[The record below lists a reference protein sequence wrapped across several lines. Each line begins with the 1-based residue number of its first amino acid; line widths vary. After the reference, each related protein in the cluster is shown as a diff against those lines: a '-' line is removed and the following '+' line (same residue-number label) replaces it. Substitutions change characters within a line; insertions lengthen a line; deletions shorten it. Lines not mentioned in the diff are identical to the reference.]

1 MLNSRVTLSF
11 RAQQVITRETP
22 LSQIQRSLLS
32 ELRQVGLTQFQAAAR
47 KRESMRLK
55 LQMGAAPGILEK
67 DLAEKIRVE
76 ESVCKVFEIV
86 ENLDLITD
94 CWTRVL
100 PNFSA
105 RARMKRNAWRLRRT
119 CCWASWGSTCSSLS
133 WTSWEGAEEVL
144 PGNRAILAMPLSVY
158 LI

>member
-1 MLNSRVTLSF
+1 MLNSRM
-11 RAQQVITRETP
+11 TRKTP

-76 ESVCKVFEIV
+76 ESVCKVFGLV

-94 CWTRVL
+94 C
-100 PNFSA
+100 
-105 RARMKRNAWRLRRT
+105 
-119 CCWASWGSTCSSLS
+119 
-133 WTSWEGAEEVL
+133 
-144 PGNRAILAMPLSVY
+144 
-158 LI
+158 

>member
-11 RAQQVITRETP
+11 RAQQVIIWKTP

-94 CWTRVL
+94 C
-100 PNFSA
+100 
-105 RARMKRNAWRLRRT
+105 
-119 CCWASWGSTCSSLS
+119 
-133 WTSWEGAEEVL
+133 
-144 PGNRAILAMPLSVY
+144 
-158 LI
+158 

>member
-11 RAQQVITRETP
+11 RAQQVIIWKTP
-22 LSQIQRSLLS
+22 LSQIQRSLLN

-76 ESVCKVFEIV
+76 ESVCKVFAIV

-94 CWTRVL
+94 C
-100 PNFSA
+100 
-105 RARMKRNAWRLRRT
+105 
-119 CCWASWGSTCSSLS
+119 
-133 WTSWEGAEEVL
+133 
-144 PGNRAILAMPLSVY
+144 
-158 LI
+158 

>member
-76 ESVCKVFEIV
+76 ESVCKVFQIV
-86 ENLDLITD
+86 ENLDLTTD
-94 CWTRVL
+94 C
-100 PNFSA
+100 
-105 RARMKRNAWRLRRT
+105 
-119 CCWASWGSTCSSLS
+119 
-133 WTSWEGAEEVL
+133 
-144 PGNRAILAMPLSVY
+144 
-158 LI
+158 

>member
-76 ESVCKVFEIV
+76 ESVCKVFQIV
-86 ENLDLITD
+86 AD
-94 CWTRVL
+94 
-100 PNFSA
+100 
-105 RARMKRNAWRLRRT
+105 RT
-119 CCWASWGSTCSSLS
+119 CFHT
-133 WTSWEGAEEVL
+133 
-144 PGNRAILAMPLSVY
+144 
-158 LI
+158 

>member
-1 MLNSRVTLSF
+1 MMLNSRVTLSF

-94 CWTRVL
+94 C
-100 PNFSA
+100 
-105 RARMKRNAWRLRRT
+105 
-119 CCWASWGSTCSSLS
+119 
-133 WTSWEGAEEVL
+133 
-144 PGNRAILAMPLSVY
+144 
-158 LI
+158 

>member
-1 MLNSRVTLSF
+1 MLNSRMTLSF
-11 RAQQVITRETP
+11 RAQQVIIWKTP

-76 ESVCKVFEIV
+76 ESVCKVFQIV
-86 ENLDLITD
+86 ENLDLTTD
-94 CWTRVL
+94 
-100 PNFSA
+100 
-105 RARMKRNAWRLRRT
+105 
-119 CCWASWGSTCSSLS
+119 G
-133 WTSWEGAEEVL
+133 
-144 PGNRAILAMPLSVY
+144 
-158 LI
+158 

>member
-1 MLNSRVTLSF
+1 MLNSRMTLSF
-11 RAQQVITRETP
+11 RAQQVVTRKTP

-32 ELRQVGLTQFQAAAR
+32 KLCQVGLTQFQAAAR

-76 ESVCKVFEIV
+76 ESVCKVFGLV

-94 CWTRVL
+94 C
-100 PNFSA
+100 
-105 RARMKRNAWRLRRT
+105 
-119 CCWASWGSTCSSLS
+119 
-133 WTSWEGAEEVL
+133 
-144 PGNRAILAMPLSVY
+144 
-158 LI
+158 

>member
-1 MLNSRVTLSF
+1 MLNSRMTLSF

-76 ESVCKVFEIV
+76 ESVCKVFAIV

-94 CWTRVL
+94 C
-100 PNFSA
+100 
-105 RARMKRNAWRLRRT
+105 
-119 CCWASWGSTCSSLS
+119 
-133 WTSWEGAEEVL
+133 
-144 PGNRAILAMPLSVY
+144 
-158 LI
+158 

>member
-1 MLNSRVTLSF
+1 MLYSRVTLSF

-94 CWTRVL
+94 C
-100 PNFSA
+100 
-105 RARMKRNAWRLRRT
+105 
-119 CCWASWGSTCSSLS
+119 
-133 WTSWEGAEEVL
+133 
-144 PGNRAILAMPLSVY
+144 
-158 LI
+158 

>member
-1 MLNSRVTLSF
+1 MLNSRMTLSF
-11 RAQQVITRETP
+11 RAQQVIIWKTP

-94 CWTRVL
+94 C
-100 PNFSA
+100 
-105 RARMKRNAWRLRRT
+105 
-119 CCWASWGSTCSSLS
+119 
-133 WTSWEGAEEVL
+133 
-144 PGNRAILAMPLSVY
+144 
-158 LI
+158 

>member
-1 MLNSRVTLSF
+1 MMLNSRVTLSF

-76 ESVCKVFEIV
+76 ESVCKVFQIV

-94 CWTRVL
+94 C
-100 PNFSA
+100 
-105 RARMKRNAWRLRRT
+105 
-119 CCWASWGSTCSSLS
+119 
-133 WTSWEGAEEVL
+133 
-144 PGNRAILAMPLSVY
+144 
-158 LI
+158 

>member
-76 ESVCKVFEIV
+76 ESVCKVFQIV
-86 ENLDLITD
+86 ENLDLTTD
-94 CWTRVL
+94 
-100 PNFSA
+100 
-105 RARMKRNAWRLRRT
+105 
-119 CCWASWGSTCSSLS
+119 G
-133 WTSWEGAEEVL
+133 
-144 PGNRAILAMPLSVY
+144 
-158 LI
+158 

>member
-1 MLNSRVTLSF
+1 MLNSRMTLSF
-11 RAQQVITRETP
+11 RAQQVIIWKTP

-76 ESVCKVFEIV
+76 ESVCKVFQIV
-86 ENLDLITD
+86 ENLDLTTD
-94 CWTRVL
+94 C
-100 PNFSA
+100 
-105 RARMKRNAWRLRRT
+105 
-119 CCWASWGSTCSSLS
+119 
-133 WTSWEGAEEVL
+133 
-144 PGNRAILAMPLSVY
+144 
-158 LI
+158 

>member
-94 CWTRVL
+94 C
-100 PNFSA
+100 
-105 RARMKRNAWRLRRT
+105 
-119 CCWASWGSTCSSLS
+119 
-133 WTSWEGAEEVL
+133 
-144 PGNRAILAMPLSVY
+144 
-158 LI
+158 

>member
-1 MLNSRVTLSF
+1 MLNSRMTLSF

-94 CWTRVL
+94 C
-100 PNFSA
+100 
-105 RARMKRNAWRLRRT
+105 
-119 CCWASWGSTCSSLS
+119 
-133 WTSWEGAEEVL
+133 
-144 PGNRAILAMPLSVY
+144 
-158 LI
+158 

>member
-76 ESVCKVFEIV
+76 ESVCKVFGLV

-94 CWTRVL
+94 C
-100 PNFSA
+100 
-105 RARMKRNAWRLRRT
+105 
-119 CCWASWGSTCSSLS
+119 
-133 WTSWEGAEEVL
+133 
-144 PGNRAILAMPLSVY
+144 
-158 LI
+158 

>member
-1 MLNSRVTLSF
+1 MLDSRMTLSF

-94 CWTRVL
+94 C
-100 PNFSA
+100 
-105 RARMKRNAWRLRRT
+105 
-119 CCWASWGSTCSSLS
+119 
-133 WTSWEGAEEVL
+133 
-144 PGNRAILAMPLSVY
+144 
-158 LI
+158 

>member
-1 MLNSRVTLSF
+1 MLNSRMTLSF
-11 RAQQVITRETP
+11 RAQQVITRKTP
-22 LSQIQRSLLS
+22 LSRVQRSLLS

-76 ESVCKVFEIV
+76 ESVCKVFGLV

-94 CWTRVL
+94 C
-100 PNFSA
+100 
-105 RARMKRNAWRLRRT
+105 
-119 CCWASWGSTCSSLS
+119 
-133 WTSWEGAEEVL
+133 
-144 PGNRAILAMPLSVY
+144 
-158 LI
+158 

>member
-1 MLNSRVTLSF
+1 MMLNSRVTLSF

-76 ESVCKVFEIV
+76 ESVCKVFQIV
-86 ENLDLITD
+86 ENLDLTTD
-94 CWTRVL
+94 C
-100 PNFSA
+100 
-105 RARMKRNAWRLRRT
+105 
-119 CCWASWGSTCSSLS
+119 
-133 WTSWEGAEEVL
+133 
-144 PGNRAILAMPLSVY
+144 
-158 LI
+158 

>member
-76 ESVCKVFEIV
+76 ESVCKVFQIV

-94 CWTRVL
+94 C
-100 PNFSA
+100 
-105 RARMKRNAWRLRRT
+105 
-119 CCWASWGSTCSSLS
+119 
-133 WTSWEGAEEVL
+133 
-144 PGNRAILAMPLSVY
+144 
-158 LI
+158 

>member
-1 MLNSRVTLSF
+1 MTLSF
-11 RAQQVITRETP
+11 RAQQVLTLKTP
-22 LSQIQRSLLS
+22 LSQIHRSLLS
-32 ELRQVGLTQFQAAAR
+32 DLRQVGLTQFQAAAR

-94 CWTRVL
+94 C
-100 PNFSA
+100 
-105 RARMKRNAWRLRRT
+105 
-119 CCWASWGSTCSSLS
+119 
-133 WTSWEGAEEVL
+133 
-144 PGNRAILAMPLSVY
+144 
-158 LI
+158 

>member
-76 ESVCKVFEIV
+76 ESVCKVFAIV

-94 CWTRVL
+94 C
-100 PNFSA
+100 
-105 RARMKRNAWRLRRT
+105 
-119 CCWASWGSTCSSLS
+119 
-133 WTSWEGAEEVL
+133 
-144 PGNRAILAMPLSVY
+144 
-158 LI
+158 

>member
-1 MLNSRVTLSF
+1 MMLNSRVTLSF

-76 ESVCKVFEIV
+76 ESVCKVFGLV

-94 CWTRVL
+94 C
-100 PNFSA
+100 
-105 RARMKRNAWRLRRT
+105 
-119 CCWASWGSTCSSLS
+119 
-133 WTSWEGAEEVL
+133 
-144 PGNRAILAMPLSVY
+144 
-158 LI
+158 

>member
-1 MLNSRVTLSF
+1 MLNSRM
-11 RAQQVITRETP
+11 TRKTP

-94 CWTRVL
+94 C
-100 PNFSA
+100 
-105 RARMKRNAWRLRRT
+105 
-119 CCWASWGSTCSSLS
+119 
-133 WTSWEGAEEVL
+133 
-144 PGNRAILAMPLSVY
+144 
-158 LI
+158 